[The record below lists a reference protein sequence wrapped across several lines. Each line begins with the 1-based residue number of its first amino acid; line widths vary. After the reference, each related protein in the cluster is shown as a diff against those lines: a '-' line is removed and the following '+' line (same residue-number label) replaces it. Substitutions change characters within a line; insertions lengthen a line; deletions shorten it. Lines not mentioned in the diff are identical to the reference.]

1 VKKISNLISS
11 GKLKSFPNSIL
22 INCLEE
28 IETKLHL
35 PEECPKEIEISLP
48 NNFSSCRIVDGQHR
62 LLSFAKVTSDLQKK
76 YSLPIVMFAKM
87 PEKDEIKTF
96 IEINETQQSID
107 KNLTLSLKSKLDWEK
122 NSKEELQ
129 KISYFVIDELINN
142 NENFEFRIFKGYAGE
157 NNKYRGENKITVLSF
172 ISVLLKNKIIAKNG
186 GIIQESE
193 KDYLNPSI
201 KINSFY
207 IELIKK
213 DGKNQKYYFSNR
225 GIQLI
230 IKFIGI
236 ISLNIKNGL
245 TSMSFIKFQESFIK
259 NIPNLIELI
268 KYNQGAAGEKKTF
281 NDVLDVIE
289 YDLKIKI
296 ERDLRKLPLN
306 K

>member
-1 VKKISNLISS
+1 
-11 GKLKSFPNSIL
+11 
-22 INCLEE
+22 
-28 IETKLHL
+28 
-35 PEECPKEIEISLP
+35 
-48 NNFSSCRIVDGQHR
+48 
-62 LLSFAKVTSDLQKK
+62 VTSDLQKK